1 MDRKTS
7 MLLNDI
13 PEGADY
19 AADAGDLDLED
30 IPQGRMESV
39 IGLLHTSDEKVV
51 RFLAAKLLTSW
62 GVFEGLKVLEG
73 IVEKEIGTI
82 EKIYVHRLHG
92 YDDTFRHVG
101 MAIIM
106 YYANMAD
113 RGEREVARVQ
123 IYSVLSKII
132 SLAASAPF
140 EIVDICSFVRCEG
153 FFEYLPL
160 IESCVSLMIDYPEI
174 HRWKIVD
181 ALEFLM
187 EFDSGFVASL
197 LRKKNKT
204 LCDFKCTAPSE
215 FGWAKD
221 NEAVKGDRLGC

>member
-39 IGLLHTSDEKVV
+39 IGLFHTSDEKVV

-82 EKIYVHRLHG
+82 EKNL
-92 YDDTFRHVG
+92 
-101 MAIIM
+101 
-106 YYANMAD
+106 
-113 RGEREVARVQ
+113 
-123 IYSVLSKII
+123 
-132 SLAASAPF
+132 
-140 EIVDICSFVRCEG
+140 CS
-153 FFEYLPL
+153 
-160 IESCVSLMIDYPEI
+160 
-174 HRWKIVD
+174 
-181 ALEFLM
+181 
-187 EFDSGFVASL
+187 
-197 LRKKNKT
+197 
-204 LCDFKCTAPSE
+204 
-215 FGWAKD
+215 
-221 NEAVKGDRLGC
+221 

>member
-19 AADAGDLDLED
+19 AAEAGDLDSED
-30 IPQGRMESV
+30 IPQERMESV
-39 IGLLHTSDEKVV
+39 IGLLNTSDDKVV

-62 GVFEGLKVLEG
+62 GVSEGLKALEK
-73 IVEKEIGTI
+73 IIEKEIGTI
-82 EKIYVHRLHG
+82 ERVYVHRLHG

-101 MAIIM
+101 MAITM

-113 RGEREVARVQ
+113 RGERDVARRQ

-132 SLAASAPF
+132 SLAASEPF
-140 EIVDICSFVRCEG
+140 EIVDIFSFVRREG

-160 IESCVSLMIDYPEI
+160 IENCVLLMIDYPEI
-174 HRWKIVD
+174 HRWKIFD
-181 ALEFLM
+181 TLEFLM

-197 LRKKNKT
+197 LREKNKT
-204 LCDFKCTAPSE
+204 LCDFKCTAPGE
-215 FGWAKD
+215 
-221 NEAVKGDRLGC
+221 LG

>member
-1 MDRKTS
+1 
-7 MLLNDI
+7 
-13 PEGADY
+13 
-19 AADAGDLDLED
+19 
-30 IPQGRMESV
+30 
-39 IGLLHTSDEKVV
+39 
-51 RFLAAKLLTSW
+51 
-62 GVFEGLKVLEG
+62 
-73 IVEKEIGTI
+73 
-82 EKIYVHRLHG
+82 
-92 YDDTFRHVG
+92 
-101 MAIIM
+101 M
-106 YYANMAD
+106 YNANMAD

-197 LRKKNKT
+197 LRKKIK
-204 LCDFKCTAPSE
+204 LCVILNAQLRVSSVGRKIMRRLKAI
-215 FGWAKD
+215 GW
-221 NEAVKGDRLGC
+221 VVSS